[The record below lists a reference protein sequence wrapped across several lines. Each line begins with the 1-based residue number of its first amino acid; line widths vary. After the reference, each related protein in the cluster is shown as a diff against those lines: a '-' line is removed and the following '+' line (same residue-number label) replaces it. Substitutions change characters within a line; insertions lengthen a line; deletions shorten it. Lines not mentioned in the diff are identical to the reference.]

1 MIRPLYDRVVVRRVK
16 ETEKTTSGLYIP
28 EQAKE
33 KPAEGE
39 IIAVGTGRSLSN
51 TAELAPLDVKVGER
65 VMFGKYAGTEIEY
78 DGEKLVMLREEEILA
93 VIE

>member
-1 MIRPLYDRVVVRRVK
+1 MIRPLYDRVVVRRIK
-16 ETEKTTSGLYIP
+16 EGEKIGLLYVP

-39 IIAVGTGRSLSN
+39 VLAVGTGRSLSN
-51 TAELAPLDVKVGER
+51 TAALAPLDVKVGER

>member
-16 ETEKTTSGLYIP
+16 EDEKKGLLYIP

-33 KPAEGE
+33 KPAEGVVL
-39 IIAVGTGRSLSN
+39 AVGTGRSLSN
-51 TAELAPLDVKVGER
+51 TSELAPLDVKIGER

-93 VIE
+93 VVE